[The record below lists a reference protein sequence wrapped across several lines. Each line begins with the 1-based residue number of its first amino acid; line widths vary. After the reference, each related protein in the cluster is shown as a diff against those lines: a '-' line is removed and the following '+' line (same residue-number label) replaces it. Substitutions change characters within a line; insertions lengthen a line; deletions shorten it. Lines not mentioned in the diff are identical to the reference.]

1 MTRFGGIWQAY
12 ERRVQA
18 YERRMKVVFR
28 RMKDVFSRMAKSEH
42 ALHTPEH
49 DRTRLPYAS
58 HTPVNGP

>member
-1 MTRFGGIWQAY
+1 
-12 ERRVQA
+12 
-18 YERRMKVVFR
+18 MKVVFR